1 MRYLIGLLFVIP
13 LLGQTNQNP
22 PGEVCVK
29 GDFQQN
35 SFLPNSKQ
43 DKCCKNTMLTC
54 ADLRSN
60 DVVKSCCNANPQCT
74 WVTNKQGVPSN
85 IQNTCQADTSIKC
98 TAQTINNCTITTGT
112 YNHNT
117 IASSKV
123 TPKKANC
130 ASGYSGECSY
140 KCYGGVWHAYTSG
153 VYTGNQC
160 KRNCNAETKNNCSL
174 TASNHGQKKT
184 GTCTT
189 DTGTCSRTCN
199 DGQWVRKSDDT
210 HTCRSWRRCES
221 WTPNSLKCPKVPLNH
236 NGQAVRNCI
245 GNYTGTNGCSYRC
258 NDSIPSGG
266 DSGCK
271 RKCITTWSP
280 DTTKCDNLTLNL
292 AHNQRHTGNCKS
304 GYTGNCTYTC
314 NNGIVG
320 GSSAGC
326 TQAGCQFQDDQH
338 NIEGYASEGQS
349 EMCTTI
355 DNVPTWRFC
364 PFSDNTLACVLST
377 CRNGKWVSKNP
388 NVPHGSFCWHE
399 CFIADTLITMSDGT
413 KKVIQ
418 DVKKGDKVK
427 GAKGINT
434 ILEVKKL
441 HARSYSGLVYSINGS
456 RPFVTPGH
464 PFMTTKGW
472 RSFDDQLGKKL
483 NPNLDITKLKV
494 GDILIKEDGT
504 KEVLKE
510 FYSEYQD
517 TKIYNFRV
525 SGDRTYYADGYL
537 VHNK

>member
-13 LLGQTNQNP
+13 LLGQANQNP

-271 RKCITTWSP
+271 RKCSGTHNS
-280 DTTKCDNLTLNL
+280 TKCPSVGLF
-292 AHNQRHTGNCKS
+292 AHGTTQNRQCNS
-304 GYTGNCTYTC
+304 GYTGSGCSYTC
-314 NNGIVG
+314 NNGSLG
-320 GSSAGC
+320 GSVSC
-326 TQAGCQFQDDQH
+326 TQAVCQLSMLSSYCIPY
-338 NIEGYASEGQS
+338 NGYASWSGNPGYVDISGQS
-349 EMCTTI
+349 RTFTNNTNVFCVRQKIMHSPPFSHIVKEFRYSFLRCDNGSWRTRNYRNCQAKPNVTTTFNGRTYSQPYLSHNTTI
-355 DNVPTWRFC
+355 
-364 PFSDNTLACVLST
+364 TLAAVGISYLLC
-377 CRNGKWVSKNP
+377 
-388 NVPHGSFCWHE
+388 H
-399 CFIADTLITMSDGT
+399 CFDGRGRCY
-413 KKVIQ
+413 I
-418 DVKKGDKVK
+418 
-427 GAKGINT
+427 
-434 ILEVKKL
+434 
-441 HARSYSGLVYSINGS
+441 
-456 RPFVTPGH
+456 
-464 PFMTTKGW
+464 
-472 RSFDDQLGKKL
+472 DQ
-483 NPNLDITKLKV
+483 
-494 GDILIKEDGT
+494 
-504 KEVLKE
+504 
-510 FYSEYQD
+510 S
-517 TKIYNFRV
+517 
-525 SGDRTYYADGYL
+525 
-537 VHNK
+537 H